1 MSIRNFVILF
11 VLPLV
16 MSVTDHK
23 FYVSVTQ
30 IDYVEDQN
38 SVQIITRIFI
48 DDFERLLRERYDE
61 GVTLATENESDAVD
75 FYTEKYLKEKFE
87 ILIDGKLQTM
97 VFIGKEYEDDIMFA
111 YLEIEGVSVINTIEI
126 SNEVLFEI
134 FDDQQNIIRT
144 NILDK
149 KKSFILTKENAKGV
163 LNF

>member
-16 MSVTDHK
+16 MSVSDHK

-30 IDYVEDQN
+30 LDYIEDRN
-38 SVQIITRIFI
+38 SVQIISRIFI

-61 GVTLATENESDAVD
+61 GLTLAMENESSMVD
-75 FYTEKYLKEKFE
+75 FYTEKYLKEKFL
-87 ILIDGKLQTM
+87 IQIDGKLQTL

-111 YLEIEGVSVINTIEI
+111 YLEIEEVENINTIEI
-126 SNEVLFEI
+126 SNEVLFDLFE
-134 FDDQQNIIRT
+134 DQQNIIRT
-144 NILDK
+144 NILAK
-149 KKSFILTKENAKGV
+149 KKSFILTRENAKGV